1 MDINVSLMKFN
12 LLKIIELPLRSRTGV
27 LRRAPGEGDEW
38 GWCPLKRGCRH
49 SDWGLKQMD
58 FEEILNDCSTNFLVL
73 NNINSSN

>member
-1 MDINVSLMKFN
+1 MKFN

-27 LRRAPGEGDEW
+27 LRRAPRRGGEW

-58 FEEILNDCSTNFLVL
+58 FEEILNEEILNDCSTNFLVL